1 MGPVLLAVVGGQRGD
16 AFRGALSVLSDRVR
30 LVAVCDKQEAV
41 LARWRADCPGIQT
54 FTDYDRMLDESG
66 CTAVFIAT
74 PLSLHPEQAIK
85 AMRSGRD
92 VLSEVTA
99 AQTIDECWAL
109 VEAVEST
116 ARTYMLAENYCY
128 MRENMAVLRMVQDGV
143 FGDPYYAE
151 GAYIHAVPDLLTTE
165 DGTLTW
171 RGELVLST
179 RGNRYPTHSLGPVAQ
194 WLGVTRGGRD
204 RLAET
209 ATFTST
215 GHSVER
221 YMARNFQESDRLL
234 QLKFQ
239 LDDNAITVIRTEQ
252 DKVITLRVDICSPR
266 PHNMTHYALQGSAGA
281 YLSGRHESEGGL
293 VWIEGGSPAT
303 PTGIATEWEDFSRFL
318 PRYEHPL
325 WHQWGE
331 IAQSAG
337 HGGGDFFVLLDFI
350 ASIEEQTEPPIDVY
364 DAVTW
369 SSITP
374 LSERSLAAGSAPV
387 EIPDFRRGR
396 KQAALE

>member
-1 MGPVLLAVVGGQRGD
+1 MGRVLLGVVGGHRGD
-16 AFRGALSVLSDRVR
+16 AFRGALSTLSDRVR
-30 LVAVCDKQEAV
+30 LVAVCDIREAV
-41 LARWRADCPGIQT
+41 LARWRADYPGIQT
-54 FTDYDRMLDESG
+54 FTDYDRMLGESE
-66 CTAVFIAT
+66 CTAVFVAT
-74 PLSLHPEQAIK
+74 PVPVHAEQAIK

-99 AQTIDECWAL
+99 AQTMDECWAL

-116 ARTYMLAENYCY
+116 GRTYMLAENYCY
-128 MRENMAVLRMVQDGV
+128 MRENMAVLRMVQEGL

-151 GAYIHAVPDLLTTE
+151 GGYIHAVPDLFVTE
-165 DGTLTW
+165 DGALTW

-194 WLGVTRGGRD
+194 WLGTARGGQD
-204 RLAET
+204 HLVET

-215 GHSVER
+215 GRSVER
-221 YMARNFQESDRLL
+221 YLARNLPESSNLL
-234 QLKFQ
+234 DLGFQ
-239 LDDNAITVIRTEQ
+239 LDDNAITVIRSERG
-252 DKVITLRVDICSPR
+252 KLIVLRVDFCSPR
-266 PHNMTHYALQGSAGA
+266 PHNMAHYALQGSAGA
-281 YLSGRHESEGGL
+281 YLSGRHEGEGGL
-293 VWIEGGSPAT
+293 LWIESRSPAT
-303 PTGIATEWEDFSRFL
+303 PTGVTTEWEDFSNFL

-325 WHQWGE
+325 WQQWGE

-350 ASIEEQTEPPIDVY
+350 ASIEKRTEPPIDVY

-369 SSITP
+369 SCIVP

-396 KQAALE
+396 DQDHP